1 MAGHEY
7 NYAVFNLQAE
17 IPKFT
22 EFPNHPLHAGSQA
35 PDFPLEDLDSG
46 KVVRL
51 KDFWTDGLVVLEF
64 GSYT

>member
-17 IPKFT
+17 MPKFT
-22 EFPNHPLHAGSQA
+22 EFQDHPLRAGKQA
-35 PDFPLEDLDSG
+35 PDFPLEHLETG
-46 KVVRL
+46 RVVRL
-51 KDFWTDGLVVLEF
+51 KDFWTDGLVIIEF